1 MGAGPAQRGKSP
13 QTHDCWEGD
22 FLLPHSMPRPT
33 PHALQ
38 PIVVMAPS
46 PTLVAQ
52 AVEALVSLIRP
63 LKYYSDYRPYF
74 TIHNTEFKDLTTKK
88 QAP

>member
-1 MGAGPAQRGKSP
+1 MDDI
-13 QTHDCWEGD
+13 T
-22 FLLPHSMPRPT
+22 LLPPPV
-33 PHALQ
+33 PALQ
-38 PIVVMAPS
+38 PIAVIGPS
-46 PTLVAQ
+46 PSLVAQ

-74 TIHNTEFKDLTTKK
+74 TIHDADFKHVTTKK

>member
-1 MGAGPAQRGKSP
+1 MG
-13 QTHDCWEGD
+13 
-22 FLLPHSMPRPT
+22 
-33 PHALQ
+33 
-38 PIVVMAPS
+38 PS

-74 TIHNTEFKDLTTKK
+74 TIHDTDFRDVTTKK